1 MHKLLRKQIDRL
13 LKDSNLE
20 SAQMQKFLSAV
31 EESYQQFESDYMML
45 ERAMDLA
52 SDELLGKN
60 ASLKLEIQKKQL
72 AEEALIEIQGQLEE
86 RVKQRTAELQKAKS
100 DAETANKAKSEF
112 LARMSHEL
120 RTPMNTILG
129 FSCLLLNDPKSP
141 LSNSQTQS
149 IENIQSS
156 GQHLLQLI
164 NEVLD
169 LSRVES
175 GSLELMT
182 ENIDVYELLENVI
195 AASVPLAS
203 KKKVSLHFD
212 GENREPCFVSADH
225 LRLRQV
231 FLNLISNA
239 IKYNKEQGS
248 VRIYLSDMTRNSV
261 RVNFEDTG
269 FGIPE
274 EKYASLFVAFERLGA
289 ECLGVEGT
297 GIGLAISK
305 DLIALM
311 GGDIGFE
318 STLEAGSTFY
328 VDLIRIHDADPS
340 FTRQITSDTVLWGNS
355 ISEDRM
361 KLLYIED
368 NKKNM
373 DLMRHILKFR
383 PNVDLI
389 EAKDAYTGIDLALAQ
404 APDLILM
411 DLNLPGMDGLAAFDR
426 LKSLSET
433 RDIPVMALTANAM
446 EHEKEKAMNLGF
458 EDYLIKPI
466 DISQLL
472 MKIDA
477 LFKRKVS

>member
-13 LKDSNLE
+13 LKESNLE
-20 SAQMQKFLSAV
+20 SAPMQKFLSAV

-72 AEEALIEIQGQLEE
+72 AEEALIEVQGQLEE

-129 FSCLLLNDPKSP
+129 FSCLLLNNTQSP
-141 LSNSQTQS
+141 LSDSQAQS

-169 LSRVES
+169 LSRIES
-175 GSLELMT
+175 GTLELVT
-182 ENIDVYELLENVI
+182 ESIDVYDLLDNVI
-195 AASVPLAS
+195 AVSVPLAS
-203 KKKVSLHFD
+203 KKRVALHFD
-212 GENREPCFVSADH
+212 GDNKVPCLVSADH

-239 IKYNKEQGS
+239 IKYNREGGR
-248 VRIYLSDMTRNSV
+248 VRIFLSEITRDSV

-274 EKYASLFVAFERLGA
+274 EKYPSLFVAFERLGA
-289 ECLGVEGT
+289 EYLGVEGT

-311 GGDIGFE
+311 GGNIGFE
-318 STLEAGSTFY
+318 STLEEGSTFY
-328 VDLIRIHDADPS
+328 VDLIRAQDTDHS
-340 FTRQITSDTVLWGNS
+340 STRQITPDTVLWGGNPT
-355 ISEDRM
+355 EGRM
-361 KLLYIED
+361 KLLYVED

-389 EAKDAYTGIDLALAQ
+389 EAKDAFSGIDLALSQ
-404 APDLILM
+404 VPDLILM

-426 LKSLSET
+426 LNNLSET
-433 RDIPVMALTANAM
+433 RGIPVVALTANAM
-446 EHEKEKAMNLGF
+446 EHEKKKAMNLGF

-472 MKIDA
+472 MKIDEI
-477 LFKRKVS
+477 FKRKVS